1 MEIDINKIYDTIE
14 AKVTEITGS
23 RPNAT
28 EMLEIDLGLDSLD
41 TLDITTEVERVH
53 NVSLPEEIIE
63 NIPANATMLDL
74 VVSVTDN
81 LITAMERDKLN
92 DAARDASDNA
102 VFDSHPWN
110 NYNEGFIKGAE
121 WLMQQPLA
129 DRLTNEE
136 KERIKIE
143 YAELLKAQRKARQ
156 DRDTFY
162 GNILSAQRGVYESI
176 FGSDLFSEE

>member
-14 AKVTEITGS
+14 AKVAEITGS

-81 LITAMERDKLN
+81 LNKR
-92 DAARDASDNA
+92 
-102 VFDSHPWN
+102 
-110 NYNEGFIKGAE
+110 
-121 WLMQQPLA
+121 
-129 DRLTNEE
+129 
-136 KERIKIE
+136 
-143 YAELLKAQRKARQ
+143 
-156 DRDTFY
+156 Y
-162 GNILSAQRGVYESI
+162 G
-176 FGSDLFSEE
+176 